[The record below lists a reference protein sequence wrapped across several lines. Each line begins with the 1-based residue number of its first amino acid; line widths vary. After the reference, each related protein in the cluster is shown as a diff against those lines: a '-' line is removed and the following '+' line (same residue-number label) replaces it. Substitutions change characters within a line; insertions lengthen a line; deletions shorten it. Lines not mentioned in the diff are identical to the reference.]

1 MCEQCNCQ
9 GINFQNIQK
18 QLIQLNNQKT
28 NSTFGKWA
36 EDLNRHSSKEDMKM
50 ANRQMKKC
58 SASLIIRDMQ
68 IKTIVRY
75 YITPVIMAIIK
86 KTANNKCWRVCGE
99 KGNFPHCWWEC
110 RMIYLLRR
118 TLWSFLKKTKHRATI
133 RFKNPTLWHITR
145 VNSNLKKYMLPNVH
159 CSTVYN
165 SQDKKAT

>member
-1 MCEQCNCQ
+1 
-9 GINFQNIQK
+9 
-18 QLIQLNNQKT
+18 
-28 NSTFGKWA
+28 
-36 EDLNRHSSKEDMKM
+36 M

-99 KGNFPHCWWEC
+99 KATFPHCWWEC
-110 RMIYLLRR
+110 RMIYLLWR

-145 VNSNLKKYMLPNVH
+145 ENSNLKKYMLPNVH

-165 SQDKKAT
+165 SQAKKAT